1 LYYIFLGS
9 NGSAYNELSR
19 PYGIALHPTLG
30 TLYIA
35 DFDNGR
41 LMSYASG
48 ATNGTR
54 LLGES
59 GLSNTQLLAPVGIH
73 LDLYSNSLIIANH
86 GAHNIVQYPLG
97 ATTWTLLAGNISGFA
112 GNTSTSFNNPIDVVL
127 DPMGNMY
134 VAERWNS
141 RIQFFYAGQSIGST
155 IAGITEITGSNA
167 TTFNVLSSL
176 CLDSQLNLYVSD
188 SGNHRIQK
196 FLRY

>member
-1 LYYIFLGS
+1 LR
-9 NGSAYNELSR
+9 R

-35 DFDNGR
+35 DCDNSR

-48 ATNGTR
+48 AMNGTR
-54 LLGES
+54 LLGGS

-73 LDLYSNSLIIANH
+73 LDFYSNSLIIANY
-86 GAHNIVQYPLG
+86 GAHNVVQYPLG
-97 ATTWTLLAGNISGFA
+97 GTSWTLLAGNISGFA
-112 GNTSTSFNNPIDVVL
+112 GNTSTSFNYPLDVVV

-134 VAERWNS
+134 VAERDNS
-141 RIQFFYAGQSIGST
+141 RIQFFNGGQSIGST
-155 IAGITEITGSNA
+155 IAGITGVTGSNA
-167 TTFNVLSSL
+167 TTFNLLSSL